1 MMPRPLP
8 STDTVAAAIQ
18 GVPGS
23 LDRLISGSLPAVLGW
38 CKRLLG
44 PRGDPEDAA
53 HDVLVV
59 VIGRIGELKDPV
71 AFPSWLFQVT
81 RRVMSTH
88 RRRAWVRRWLPGVP
102 PEAIDLSP
110 SPERRYLADEAARA
124 IQEMLDQL
132 PEPQRIT
139 LILHDLED
147 RSDSEVADILGVPKG
162 TVKSRLR
169 LGRARLKT
177 LAKAAGLTPTATQ
190 RSAL

>member
-1 MMPRPLP
+1 MPRPLP

-18 GVPGS
+18 GVSGA
-23 LDRLISGSLPAVLGW
+23 LDRLIDGSLPVVLGW

-59 VIGRIGELKDPV
+59 VLNRIGELKDPV

-81 RRVMSTH
+81 RRVMATH
-88 RRRAWVRRWLPGVP
+88 RRRAWVRRWMPGTP
-102 PEAIDLSP
+102 PETTDLSP
-110 SPERRYLADEAARA
+110 SPERRYLTDEVSRA
-124 IQEMLDQL
+124 VQGMLDQL
-132 PEPQRIT
+132 PEAQRLT

-147 RSDSEVADILGVPKG
+147 RSDSEVAVILGVPKG

-169 LGRARLKT
+169 LGRARMKT
-177 LAKAAGLTPTATQ
+177 LVEAAGLTPTSSQ
-190 RSAL
+190 RSPL

>member
-1 MMPRPLP
+1 MPRPLP
-8 STDTVAAAIQ
+8 NTDTVAAAIQ
-18 GVPGS
+18 GTPGA
-23 LDRLISGSLPAVLGW
+23 LDRLIDGSLPAVLGW

-59 VIGRIGELKDPV
+59 VIDRIGELRDPI

-81 RRVMSTH
+81 RRVLATH
-88 RRRAWVRRWLPGVP
+88 RRRSWVRRWMPGVP
-102 PEAIDLSP
+102 TETTDASP
-110 SPERRYLADEAARA
+110 SPERRYLTDEVSRSV
-124 IQEMLDQL
+124 QGMLDQL
-132 PEPQRIT
+132 PEAQRVT

-147 RSDSEVADILGVPKG
+147 RSDSEVAEILGVPKG

-177 LAKAAGLTPTATQ
+177 LAEAAGLTPTASQ
-190 RSAL
+190 RRAL

>member
-1 MMPRPLP
+1 MPRPLP
-8 STDTVAAAIQ
+8 STDTVAAAIR
-18 GVPGS
+18 GVPGA
-23 LDRLISGSLPAVLGW
+23 LDQVVSTSLPAVLGW

-59 VIGRIGELKDPV
+59 LIDHIGTLQDPV
-71 AFPSWLFQVT
+71 AFPGWLFQVT
-81 RRVMSTH
+81 RRVLSTH
-88 RRRAWVRRWLPGVP
+88 RRRAWVRHWLPGAST
-102 PEAIDLSP
+102 ETTDTGP
-110 SPERRYLADEAARA
+110 SPERRYLRDETARSV
-124 IQEMLDQL
+124 QELLDQL
-132 PEPQRIT
+132 PEAQRIT

-147 RSDSEVADILGVPKG
+147 RSDAEVADILGVPKG

-177 LAKAAGLTPTATQ
+177 LAEGAGLVPTPSH